1 MELKN
6 LKSEIDKLKKEVKV
20 DEPDQKKSSS
30 SIGIAMKMGTEFVA
44 AVFVASFIGFQIDKF
59 LETTPLFIII
69 FFIIGSVAGILN
81 VVRSSKMINKD

>member
-6 LKSEIDKLKKEVKV
+6 LKDKIEKLKKEVKV
-20 DEPDQKKSSS
+20 NEEEPKNSNAL
-30 SIGIAMKMGTEFVA
+30 GIALKMGTEFVA
-44 AVFVASFIGFQIDKF
+44 AVFVASFIGFHIDKW
-59 LETTPLFIII
+59 LETTPFFIII

>member
-6 LKSEIDKLKKEVKV
+6 LKDKIEKLKKEVKV
-20 DEPDQKKSSS
+20 NEEEPKNSNAL
-30 SIGIAMKMGTEFVA
+30 GIALKMGTEFVA
-44 AVFVASFIGFQIDKF
+44 AVFVASFIGFYIDKW
-59 LETTPLFIII
+59 LETTPFFIII

>member
-6 LKSEIDKLKKEVKV
+6 LKEKIEKLKEEVKV
-20 DEPDQKKSSS
+20 NEEEPKNSNAL
-30 SIGIAMKMGTEFVA
+30 GIALKMGTEFVA
-44 AVFVASFIGFQIDKF
+44 AVFVASFIGFYIDKW
-59 LETTPLFIII
+59 LETTPFFIII

>member
-6 LKSEIDKLKKEVKV
+6 LKEKIEKLKKEVKV
-20 DEPDQKKSSS
+20 NEEEPKNSNAL
-30 SIGIAMKMGTEFVA
+30 GIALKMGTEFVA
-44 AVFVASFIGFQIDKF
+44 AVFVASFIGFQIDKW
-59 LETTPLFIII
+59 LETTPFFIII